1 MRLLEEKKLADKQ
14 ISDKVTNP
22 FTAKDIR
29 VTNINIELHS
39 LLKRLEYDEINLNP
53 NFRKNIEIW
62 SEEKMSR
69 FIESILLR
77 LPLPV
82 LYFDTSNPDK
92 WIVVDGLQRLYT
104 LKKFIVDDKSF
115 KLKDLEFLKNLNGK
129 TYNDLD
135 NSLKRIINTTVFIIY
150 LIEAQTP
157 KELRHAI
164 YKRINEKVIK

>member
-1 MRLLEEKKLADKQ
+1 MLDNEIINKN
-14 ISDKVTNP
+14 TNP
-22 FTAKDIR
+22 FSAKDIK

-39 LLKRLEYDEINLNP
+39 LLKRLEHDEVDLNP
-53 NFRKNIEIW
+53 DFRKDTKLW
-62 SEEKMSR
+62 SQKKMSR

-92 WIVVDGLQRLYT
+92 WIIVDGLQRLYT
-104 LKKFIVDDKSF
+104 LKKFIVDEKSF

-129 TYNDLD
+129 TYNNLD
-135 NSLKRIINTTVFIIY
+135 NSLKRIIHTTSLIIY

-157 KELRHAI
+157 KELRQAI